1 MARNYDETYLDGL
14 IAKAKK
20 SWEGVDVER
29 YMSDLRDDSFDKEV
43 AENLSKEVASY
54 ITEQMKSN
62 MKTIEERAKEWGEHI
77 VETTPYDV
85 VNGKACVFVEDR
97 NIADVAE
104 ESYIAGATEQKAI
117 DDAECANQVLMGK
130 GSSINYYKQGYHD
143 AIEKACEWLGPH
155 LAEVADRYDSTA
167 SLLLRHVKENFRIAM
182 EKEL

>member
-1 MARNYDETYLDGL
+1 
-14 IAKAKK
+14 
-20 SWEGVDVER
+20 
-29 YMSDLRDDSFDKEV
+29 
-43 AENLSKEVASY
+43 
-54 ITEQMKSN
+54 
-62 MKTIEERAKEWGEHI
+62 MKTIKERAKEWGEHI

-117 DDAECANQVLMGK
+117 DDAESLKLESIWVKEAQINHDDVAN
-130 GSSINYYKQGYHD
+130 YKQGYHD
-143 AIEKACEWLGPH
+143 AIDKACEWLGPH
-155 LAEVADRYDSTA
+155 LADVADRYDSTA